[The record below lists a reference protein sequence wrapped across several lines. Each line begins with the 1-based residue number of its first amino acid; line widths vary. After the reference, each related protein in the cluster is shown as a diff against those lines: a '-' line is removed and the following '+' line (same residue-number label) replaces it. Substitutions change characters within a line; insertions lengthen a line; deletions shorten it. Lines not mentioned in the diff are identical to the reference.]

1 MDNSNTY
8 PPTREDFSDWI
19 DDAEQVPA
27 TQAPFTREGG
37 AVDDSARPDPD
48 PAPAAVDAMPWEDEE
63 DDGDAAYIPWNCRRK
78 VDHFPAFVARG
89 GIFKAG
95 RPAAGLGSVEAK
107 IQGLGGAMCLG
118 QQLGMR
124 DKPVWEI
131 AVQVAKENSAN
142 MCAYAP
148 VSLREFAARLGWT
161 DRSGKALAW
170 IWACI
175 ERLSQ
180 ARVELELADGTA
192 CRGPLLDCKT
202 EGGRSRFV
210 RVNPGFAEAAF
221 GREAQFRIDS
231 ARRSMLPTALAQWL
245 HDFLSTHS
253 KSYDMKLGYLRELS
267 AFGGQARSFPQ
278 QLERSLEE
286 LRGVAPGLVEGFDI
300 ERRRRDSSRWVL
312 RIRRGP
318 ETVCFEP
325 VAATTCGRAGKWAAP
340 KARRSDVAR

>member
-19 DDAEQVPA
+19 DDAEQAPA
-27 TQAPFTREGG
+27 TQPPFTREGC
-37 AVDDSARPDPD
+37 AVGDSARPDPD
-48 PAPAAVDAMPWEDEE
+48 PAPAAVDVMPWEEE
-63 DDGDAAYIPWNCRRK
+63 EDGDAPHIPWTCRGK

-180 ARVELELADGTA
+180 ARGPRTA
-192 CRGPLLDCKT
+192 REP
-202 EGGRSRFV
+202 GREASHRASSEE
-210 RVNPGFAEAAF
+210 PSEAAF
-221 GREAQFRIDS
+221 LGGR
-231 ARRSMLPTALAQWL
+231 
-245 HDFLSTHS
+245 
-253 KSYDMKLGYLRELS
+253 
-267 AFGGQARSFPQ
+267 
-278 QLERSLEE
+278 LERVLPVCYGGFPSSLALTKGKSHETD
-286 LRGVAPGLVEGFDI
+286 P
-300 ERRRRDSSRWVL
+300 SSRSKL
-312 RIRRGP
+312 SFR
-318 ETVCFEP
+318 
-325 VAATTCGRAGKWAAP
+325 
-340 KARRSDVAR
+340 